1 VLLGKGTG
9 SFGKATKFRVG
20 SQPTSIA
27 IGDLN
32 ADDDPDLA
40 TANGRSDNVS
50 VLLAGV
56 APPET
61 WIINGAPKKTTKTAV
76 RFKFVAS
83 DSRSSFRCKLDKRR
97 WKRCASPKTVKR
109 LDDGRH
115 KFKVRAIDA
124 AGNVDPPPAKDKFK
138 VVGSRLAPS
147 PEGDQARPV
156 VTRSPTRRGPWHP
169 RLLPTGLRTCHAWQ
183 PNRPAA
189 G

>member
-109 LDDGRH
+109 LDDGR
-115 KFKVRAIDA
+115 
-124 AGNVDPPPAKDKFK
+124 DKFK